1 MVGMQVM
8 HIPNKV
14 KNITPERYI
23 RLKHAFPFSRTYLT
37 STDTHRRCRAT
48 GLLSQVIR
56 GLPEGC
62 LNATEGKLIG

>member
-1 MVGMQVM
+1 MQFYVFR
-8 HIPNKV
+8 I
-14 KNITPERYI
+14 
-23 RLKHAFPFSRTYLT
+23 YLT

-62 LNATEGKLIG
+62 LNATEGKLIMLFLE

>member
-1 MVGMQVM
+1 MQF
-8 HIPNKV
+8 
-14 KNITPERYI
+14 NIFRI
-23 RLKHAFPFSRTYLT
+23 YLT

-62 LNATEGKLIG
+62 LNATEGTNGVVLGIEFENIIFSLNTDYE